1 MDTVPS
7 DNLTES
13 ALTQLKLADLKA
25 QCKEKQLPVSGTKA
39 ELIARLLGT
48 APPTKKPRVAKAS
61 AASKPAL
68 PDKPVFQTLMQSS
81 ARDQIIIKRNA
92 YGHFEHLE
100 TRLVFS
106 PQKKVIGRHVDNQP
120 DVQPLTTTDL
130 EAVYKYHFELAE
142 GVTVQDQPSL
152 TADTIDRSE
161 ERLEELLQMIVPGA
175 PPKLYRQ
182 RATMDVTEPDDED
195 DTLE

>member
-7 DNLTES
+7 ETLTES

-25 QCKEKQLPVSGTKA
+25 QCKERQLPVSGTKA

-48 APPTKKPRVAKAS
+48 APPAKKPRVTKS
-61 AASKPAL
+61 ATASKPAL

-81 ARDQIIIKRNA
+81 ARDPIVIKRNA

-106 PQKKVIGRHVDNQP
+106 PQKKVIGRQEDNQP
-120 DVQPLTTTDL
+120 DIQPLTTKDL
-130 EAVYKYHFELAE
+130 EHVYKYHFELAE

-161 ERLEELLQMIVPGA
+161 ERLEELLEMVA
-175 PPKLYRQ
+175 PKLYRQ
-182 RATMDVTEPDDED
+182 HATMDLREED
-195 DTLE
+195 SEQMSP

>member
-1 MDTVPS
+1 MNPVPLE
-7 DNLTES
+7 NLTES
-13 ALTQLKLADLKA
+13 ALAQLKLTDLKA

-48 APPTKKPRVAKAS
+48 APPPKKPRVAKPTTSAS
-61 AASKPAL
+61 VV

-81 ARDQIIIKRNA
+81 ARDPIVIKRNA

-100 TRLVFS
+100 THLVFS
-106 PQKKVIGRHVDNQP
+106 PQKKVIGRQVDNHP
-120 DVQPLTTTDL
+120 EIQPLSTTDL
-130 EAVYKYHFELAE
+130 ESVYKYHFELAE

-161 ERLEELLQMIVPGA
+161 ERLEELLQMIVPDA

-182 RATMDVTEPDDED
+182 RATMDLTEED
-195 DTLE
+195 DDAPE